1 MLKFFSLPG
10 KKYGGLI
17 TALVTL
23 VLTLTLFL
31 SAAAENPKTVRVGW
45 YNVPGLQDTL
55 PDGSHSG
62 YNYEYLAKI
71 KQYTNWQYDFVY
83 GTWPELQAKLVNG
96 DIDIIGDVAK
106 IPARLEMYDYCEL
119 PNGFSRMV
127 MACRKED
134 NRFGYN
140 DYKAFDGIKVGT
152 APSTFRKYLLDREAA
167 KHRFRVTY
175 QEYPTESE
183 MFAALD
189 RGETDVAIFS
199 NVTSYPNYK
208 VLSEWEPN
216 PFYFVVNKQRPDILT
231 DLNAAMRKVQDTDQF
246 MTERLFKKYF
256 KKNIA
261 GTVTAFSRAE
271 LDYLNTKPRIK
282 VLTYIHDR
290 PVAYVEGNQLKGI
303 GVDYLQALTSRLGL
317 AVEYVYCQSRKERL
331 ERLAKGEGDVALQ
344 MPDDFLNSQQVNASL
359 TQPYLNL
366 RFGFVTRGTQIEDV
380 KLVAVQDGYR
390 FLQKKLQDDKLQI
403 LVCPD
408 AEACLQTFLNGQV
421 DAAVLDNLTFEQIA
435 YHAKYQGLFF
445 NAQPTMEYG
454 LCLGVSNRSPRMLFS
469 ILEKAASDMST
480 DTLGDIV
487 VKNTTVQY
495 QYNLHD
501 YLMYGAPLIL
511 LIVILLGAVAVSIFW
526 LRRKKQYEEKLLAA
540 KEKSDRDR
548 LAAEQANESKSAFL
562 ANMSHDL
569 RTPLNG
575 IIGYTELAL
584 QEKGLEQKQDYLQKV
599 KTSGNLLLDLVNDT
613 LDLSRIESGKLTL
626 KPEVVDGC
634 KYWENIVT
642 AMMPSATVKQINLRT
657 DFSKYPQ
664 QMVRVDRV
672 QVKKVLVNILSN
684 AIKYTPAGG
693 TVEISVTALEP
704 PENGCTRRIIVADNG
719 IGMSKEFMQKMF
731 EPFSQ
736 EHRSESGNISGT
748 GLGLSIVKRIVDI
761 MGGVITVESEIYK
774 GTKFTVDLPLECWN
788 KTSEE
793 AAAKATEQEQEQ
805 QVLAGAQVLLCED
818 NYLNAEIAQL
828 LLKNKKMQVDWAHD
842 GLEGVQK
849 FQQSAPGFYQLIL
862 MDVRMPVLGGLE
874 ATRTIRGL
882 QRADAKT
889 VPIVAMTAEAF
900 EETIQEA
907 KKAGM
912 NDYITKPISPNLLFK
927 TLAKMLGKK

>member
-1 MLKFFSLPG
+1 
-10 KKYGGLI
+10 
-17 TALVTL
+17 
-23 VLTLTLFL
+23 
-31 SAAAENPKTVRVGW
+31 
-45 YNVPGLQDTL
+45 
-55 PDGSHSG
+55 
-62 YNYEYLAKI
+62 
-71 KQYTNWQYDFVY
+71 
-83 GTWPELQAKLVNG
+83 
-96 DIDIIGDVAK
+96 
-106 IPARLEMYDYCEL
+106 
-119 PNGFSRMV
+119 
-127 MACRKED
+127 
-134 NRFGYN
+134 
-140 DYKAFDGIKVGT
+140 
-152 APSTFRKYLLDREAA
+152 
-167 KHRFRVTY
+167 
-175 QEYPTESE
+175 
-183 MFAALD
+183 
-189 RGETDVAIFS
+189 
-199 NVTSYPNYK
+199 
-208 VLSEWEPN
+208 
-216 PFYFVVNKQRPDILT
+216 
-231 DLNAAMRKVQDTDQF
+231 
-246 MTERLFKKYF
+246 
-256 KKNIA
+256 
-261 GTVTAFSRAE
+261 
-271 LDYLNTKPRIK
+271 
-282 VLTYIHDR
+282 
-290 PVAYVEGNQLKGI
+290 
-303 GVDYLQALTSRLGL
+303 
-317 AVEYVYCQSRKERL
+317 
-331 ERLAKGEGDVALQ
+331 
-344 MPDDFLNSQQVNASL
+344 
-359 TQPYLNL
+359 
-366 RFGFVTRGTQIEDV
+366 
-380 KLVAVQDGYR
+380 
-390 FLQKKLQDDKLQI
+390 
-403 LVCPD
+403 
-408 AEACLQTFLNGQV
+408 
-421 DAAVLDNLTFEQIA
+421 
-435 YHAKYQGLFF
+435 
-445 NAQPTMEYG
+445 
-454 LCLGVSNRSPRMLFS
+454 MLFS
-469 ILEKAASDMST
+469 SLEKAASDMGT
-480 DTLGDIV
+480 DTLSDII

-501 YLMYGAPLIL
+501 YLIYGAPLFL
-511 LIVILLGAVAVSIFW
+511 LIIILLGAVAVSVFW
-526 LRRKKQYEEKLLAA
+526 LRRKGQYEEKLLAA
-540 KEKSDRDR
+540 KEQSDRAK
-548 LAAEQANESKSAFL
+548 LTAEQANEYKSVFL

-584 QEKGLEQKQDYLQKV
+584 QEKGLEQKQDYIEKV
-599 KTSGNLLLDLVNDT
+599 RTSGGLLLDLVNDT

-672 QVKKVLVNILSN
+672 QVKKVLLNILSN

-693 TVEISVTALEP
+693 TVEMSVTALEP

-774 GTKFTVDLPLECWN
+774 GTKFTVDLPLECWD

-793 AAAKATEQEQEQ
+793 AAVKEAEQEQEQ

-907 KKAGM
+907 NNAGM

-927 TLAKMLGKK
+927 TLAKMLDQKLKGEAGDA